1 MVYRVTAL
9 NQMKTLEDISG
20 CRALFE
26 DAPAGDLLYWSNT
39 YGFSKP
45 ARRLLLDFTHFPAP
59 PTMQDFDPDTP

>member
-26 DAPAGDLLYWSNT
+26 DAPSGDLPLLV
-39 YGFSKP
+39 KHL
-45 ARRLLLDFTHFPAP
+45 RLLETRSAP
-59 PTMQDFDPDTP
+59 VIRFHAFSGSADNARFRS